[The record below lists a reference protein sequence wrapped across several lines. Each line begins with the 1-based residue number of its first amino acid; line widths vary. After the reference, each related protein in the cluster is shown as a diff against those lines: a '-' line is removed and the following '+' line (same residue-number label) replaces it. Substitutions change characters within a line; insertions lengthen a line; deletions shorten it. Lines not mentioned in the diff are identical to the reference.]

1 MQNNFAIEYQPTF
14 FRKLHRSTLAE
25 SQKKI
30 VYNYLDVLNL
40 ECFDQ
45 LIMIA
50 TVKQTMYLLIL

>member
-1 MQNNFAIEYQPTF
+1 LPAVC
-14 FRKLHRSTLAE
+14 
-25 SQKKI
+25 KKPLSYLGLKYTI